1 MEILMMDKD
10 TTTLKR
16 TLAHNRAFI
25 DSINRSGIAWCYNT
39 EIVRAACEAI
49 EAELQRRGCL

>member
-1 MEILMMDKD
+1 MMDKD

-39 EIVRAACEAI
+39 EIVLAACEAI